1 MLPDGAGQVG
11 RDRVTQGLLPGRG
24 DADAGLQHPSR
35 RLAGTEPGEPHLPG
49 DLAERLV
56 DVAVELV
63 LVDVD
68 GEFDLVALQGL
79 QRTLHRTFR
88 L

>member
-1 MLPDGAGQVG
+1 MLADGAGQVR
-11 RDRVTQGLLPGRG
+11 RDRVAQGLLPGRG
-24 DADAGLQHPSR
+24 DADAGLEHPPR
-35 RLAGTEPGEPHLPG
+35 RLAGAEPGQPHLAG

-56 DVAVELV
+56 DVAVELG

-68 GEFDLVALQGL
+68 GELDLVPLQGL
-79 QRTLHRTFR
+79 QRTLHRPFR